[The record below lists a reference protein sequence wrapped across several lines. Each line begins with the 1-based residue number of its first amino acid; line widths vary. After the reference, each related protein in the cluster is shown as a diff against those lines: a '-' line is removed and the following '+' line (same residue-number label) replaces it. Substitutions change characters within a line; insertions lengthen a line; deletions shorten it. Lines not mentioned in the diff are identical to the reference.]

1 MMNLGYWGFLIFAF
15 AGGATLL
22 WGVYLVWEAYLEPKG
37 KAVSKRLQTLLGQ
50 GPALEEIQLV
60 KRRFSSRSSH
70 LENWLLSLP
79 GIPALDGLLVQSG
92 VSMTLSQCLGW
103 GLVLIAV
110 GTFATFALGLPT
122 LLSLLCVVAIP
133 LTAILFFNYRRS
145 QRLQLIEQQL
155 PDALDLI
162 ARSMQAGHTFTSALL
177 IAATE
182 GKPPVSTE
190 LRTVFDEVNFG
201 IDLKDSMQN
210 LSTRVP
216 TEDVRFFVVA
226 VLIQSETGGKLV
238 DILKNTATLIRERQ
252 KIAGVVRVLSA
263 EGTISATILS
273 VMPFAVAG
281 ALSVIN
287 PGFISIL
294 WTDPLGLKMA
304 ITALC
309 MMIIG
314 IFWMWR
320 LVKIRV

>member
-1 MMNLGYWGFLIFAF
+1 MMNLGYWGFLMFAF
-15 AGGATLL
+15 AAGATLVF
-22 WGVYLVWEAYLEPKG
+22 GVYLAWEAYLEPKG
-37 KAVSKRLQTLLGQ
+37 KAMSKRLQALLGHEQ
-50 GPALEEIQLV
+50 ALEEIQLV
-60 KRRFSSRSSH
+60 KRRFSSHGSN
-70 LENWLLSLP
+70 LENWLMRLP

-92 VSMTLSQCLGW
+92 VSITLTQCLGW
-103 GLVLIAV
+103 GLMFIAAAA
-110 GTFATFALGLPT
+110 FAPLLLGLPP
-122 LLSLLCVVAIP
+122 LLSLLCVMAIP
-133 LTAILFFNYRRS
+133 LIAILFFNYRRS

-162 ARSMQAGHTFTSALL
+162 GRSMQAGHTFTSALL

-182 GKPPVSTE
+182 GRPPVSAE
-190 LRTVFDEVNFG
+190 LRTVFDEMNFG
-201 IDLKDSMQN
+201 VDLKESMQN

-252 KIAGVVRVLSA
+252 KIAVVVRVLSA
-263 EGTISATILS
+263 EGTISATMLS

-281 ALSVIN
+281 ALSLIN

-294 WTDPLGLKMA
+294 WTDPLGVKIA